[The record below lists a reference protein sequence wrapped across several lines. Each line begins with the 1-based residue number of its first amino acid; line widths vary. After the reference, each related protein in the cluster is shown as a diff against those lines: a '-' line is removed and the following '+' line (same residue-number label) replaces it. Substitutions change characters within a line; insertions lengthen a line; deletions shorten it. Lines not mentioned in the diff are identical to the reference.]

1 MPENLQMLLRLKN
14 VTDIVNKKIN
24 TENNYLFE
32 TMKDINDWNWI
43 VKGKMSGTQK
53 FTNLYNILS
62 NKMKTHNI
70 FVLERNKVKIIG

>member
-14 VTDIVNKKIN
+14 VNDIVHKKIN

-32 TMKDINDWNWI
+32 TMNDINDWNWI
-43 VKGKMSGTQK
+43 VKGKMCGTQK

-62 NKMKTHNI
+62 NKMKIHDM
-70 FVLERNKVKIIG
+70 FYIIKSEN